1 LRDTSRTDDSRPKQ
15 LSIGVPR
22 SRRVRAAAA
31 LPAAK
36 PNAQNRAHARDS
48 VRPALAPFRLTPN
61 VYVAQTQP
69 GFEAVAWEEIAAAY
83 ANRATRPATAQQD
96 ERGRTSHIHDL
107 APTVVREL
115 ARRSVPERAGMSI
128 FHASR
133 PEPLRALR
141 TVEDLFAV
149 IDYRP
154 VLDGRTALE
163 RITAGVRATPL
174 VAQALATRNR
184 LEPGL
189 RSGHRL
195 RYRVVARMMGEH
207 EFRRIDLARAVE
219 RGIAER
225 GDHSWRLSPDEADV
239 EFWAT
244 LFADEFLLAMRLS
257 GERLRHREYKVAHLP
272 GSLRPSVAAA
282 LGWLSRPAPDD
293 IVLDPFCGT
302 GTILIER
309 AHLGRYRHLIGCDR
323 EAQALAAARE
333 NVGPRYQPLELHPWD
348 ALAIPLPDRSVS
360 KIITNL
366 PWGLRH
372 GSHEENRRVYPRV
385 FAELRRVVQPGGRIV
400 VLTGETR
407 LMSGLAMRHQFRPDK
422 VLHASIL
429 GAHAAA
435 YVCDVPD

>member
-1 LRDTSRTDDSRPKQ
+1 MT
-15 LSIGVPR
+15 
-22 SRRVRAAAA
+22 
-31 LPAAK
+31 
-36 PNAQNRAHARDS
+36 
-48 VRPALAPFRLTPN
+48 
-61 VYVAQTQP
+61 
-69 GFEAVAWEEIAAAY
+69 
-83 ANRATRPATAQQD
+83 
-96 ERGRTSHIHDL
+96 
-107 APTVVREL
+107 
-115 ARRSVPERAGMSI
+115 
-128 FHASR
+128 
-133 PEPLRALR
+133 
-141 TVEDLFAV
+141 
-149 IDYRP
+149 
-154 VLDGRTALE
+154 
-163 RITAGVRATPL
+163 
-174 VAQALATRNR
+174 
-184 LEPGL
+184 PGL

-244 LFADEFLLAMRLS
+244 LFADEFLLAIRLS
-257 GERLRHREYKVAHLP
+257 DDRLRHREYKVAHLP

-282 LGWLSRPAPDD
+282 LGWLSRPSPDD

-302 GTILIER
+302 GTVLIER
-309 AHLGRYRHLIGCDR
+309 AHLGRYRSLIGCDR
-323 EAQALAAARE
+323 EARALAAARE
-333 NVGPRYQPLELHPWD
+333 NVGRRYQPLELHPWD
-348 ALAIPLPDRSVS
+348 AIAIPLPDRSVS

-372 GSHEENRRVYPRV
+372 GSHEENRRIYPRV

-407 LMSGLAMRHQFRPDK
+407 LMSSPAVRQQFHPGK

-429 GAHAAA
+429 GTHAAA